1 MTDVT
6 QELITQLR
14 SGDHVGEMTTLGGV
28 VHDVK
33 CLMAADW
40 IVAARD
46 ALQMWETLYVNVSMK
61 SGVCCCGDDMENHE
75 NPMNCGHSPLDSGEY
90 YAALAIDKTRVAL
103 STIEPFNPNP
113 TQTKPENDN
122 ADHF

>member
-1 MTDVT
+1 M
-6 QELITQLR
+6 
-14 SGDHVGEMTTLGGV
+14 
-28 VHDVK
+28 HDVK

-113 TQTKPENDN
+113 NQTGE
-122 ADHF
+122 